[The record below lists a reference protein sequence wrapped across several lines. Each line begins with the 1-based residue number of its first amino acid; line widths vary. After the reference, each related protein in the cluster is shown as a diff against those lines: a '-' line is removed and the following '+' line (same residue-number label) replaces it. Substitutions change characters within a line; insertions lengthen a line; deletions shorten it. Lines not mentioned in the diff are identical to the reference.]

1 MWEYRASTIPQ
12 EYFMLDDI
20 LKSYSQTDWELVTII
35 PTHSR
40 HHDGKYISLVFK
52 RQPSIRDAA
61 WADLEMDGD
70 FVVHG
75 PWGTTRFDSDEDKL
89 DFTEFVQNLQKGE

>member
-1 MWEYRASTIPQ
+1 MWEYKASTIPQ

-40 HHDGKYISLVFK
+40 RHDGKYISLVFK
-52 RQPSIRDAA
+52 RLTPSKNDCVELANT
-61 WADLEMDGD
+61 
-70 FVVHG
+70 V
-75 PWGTTRFDSDEDKL
+75 L
-89 DFTEFVQNLQKGE
+89 DVLHIVQNLQKDTECQP

>member
-1 MWEYRASTIPQ
+1 MWEYKVAETDLHGGCIA
-12 EYFMLDDI
+12 EL
-20 LKSYSQTDWELVTII
+20 LESYNELELVSVI
-35 PTHSR
+35 PNGT
-40 HHDGKYISLVFK
+40 KVLLIFK
-52 RQPSIRDAA
+52 RQLSIRDAA